1 MLVLL
6 VVVLFA
12 GGDVD
17 AEADACFGAAC
28 FGGVS
33 GHAVGD
39 GASAGAGFGGPIHV
53 RVVHLL
59 LVL

>member
-1 MLVLL
+1 MLL

-17 AEADACFGAAC
+17 AEADAAVAAC
-28 FGGVS
+28 FGGAS